1 MWPLIVLTMGISVSG
16 VIAPGPMLT
25 VVLAKS
31 YKTPWAG
38 TYMSLGHAVIE
49 VPLIVLIY
57 FGFARFFENH
67 TVQLILAIL
76 GGSMIL
82 WMSIDMFRSRR
93 KIVQEGKDLPYSAF
107 TAGITM
113 SALNPFFLLWWAT
126 AGSLLVM
133 KFLDFGVQGLF
144 VVIIAHWVCD
154 LIWLSAISQIFHRTH
169 HFLPP
174 RFQEGLFIIMALFLA
189 GFGLY
194 YVVSGVNLI

>member
-1 MWPLIVLTMGISVSG
+1 MGISVSG

-31 YKTPWAG
+31 YKSPWAG

-107 TAGITM
+107 TAGITV

-133 KFLDFGVQGLF
+133 KFLDFGVRGLF

-169 HFLPP
+169 HFLPS

-194 YVVSGVNLI
+194 YVVSGINLI